1 MQRIPDHILADV
13 VSLASDAIICC
24 DATQRIIFFNDGAR
38 TIFGHEPAAVL
49 GQPLDLL
56 LPERARAAHRAHM
69 TGFAHSPI
77 AARRMGERSLIAGRR
92 LSGEE
97 FPAEAAI
104 TRFDMDTGP
113 IFAVVLRDVT
123 KQRQADLDTK
133 RVIADMEE
141 AVRARDEML
150 GLVTHD
156 LRNPVNAVK
165 MLAAAILRVD
175 DAPDSPPLPPVV
187 VEHAAVMLQAASQM
201 DTLIQDLLDVTRL
214 ELGRMRLTPQMIR
227 AVDLV
232 EVAIDTLAPLAAARR
247 LRLDA
252 TVSTPVETVQADPDR
267 ILQVLSNLIGN
278 AVKFTPA
285 GGRVDVHVVSDGDA
299 VRFTVQDTGPGI
311 PPDELPRVF
320 DRFWQSKRTN
330 RSGAG
335 LGLAIARGLIQAH
348 GGRIWV
354 ESTLNEGTAVHFTLP
369 LGAAP
374 VPVLTTGTAAL
385 A

>member
-1 MQRIPDHILADV
+1 MQRIPDQILAGV
-13 VSLASDAIICC
+13 VSLASDAIICT
-24 DATQRIIFFNDGAR
+24 DAAQRIVFFNDGAQ
-38 TIFGHEPAAVL
+38 TIFGYDPADVL
-49 GQPLDLL
+49 GEPLDIL
-56 LPERARAAHRAHM
+56 LPERARTAHRGHM
-69 TGFAHSPI
+69 EGFEHSPV

-92 LSGEE
+92 ITGEE

-104 TRFDMDTGP
+104 TRFDDVSGV

-123 KQRQADLDTK
+123 KQRQADLDTR
-133 RVIADMEE
+133 RVISEMEE

-175 DAPDSPPLPPVV
+175 DAADTPPLPPVV
-187 VEHAAVMLQAASQM
+187 AEHAAVMLQAASQM

-214 ELGRMRLTPQMIR
+214 ELGRMRLTPQSTR
-227 AVDLV
+227 ANELV
-232 EVAIDTLAPLAAARR
+232 AVAIDTLAPLAAARR
-247 LRLDA
+247 LRLESAVSA
-252 TVSTPVETVQADPDR
+252 TPLVVQVDPDR

-285 GGRVDVHVVSDGDA
+285 GGRVEVGVQRADDVVQ
-299 VRFTVQDTGPGI
+299 FTVRDTGPGI

-348 GGRIWV
+348 GGTIWI
-354 ESTLNEGTAVHFTLP
+354 ESTLHEGTAVHFSLP
-369 LGAAP
+369 VGGSP
-374 VPVLTTGTAAL
+374 LTEERV
-385 A
+385 

>member
-1 MQRIPDHILADV
+1 
-13 VSLASDAIICC
+13 
-24 DATQRIIFFNDGAR
+24 
-38 TIFGHEPAAVL
+38 
-49 GQPLDLL
+49 
-56 LPERARAAHRAHM
+56 
-69 TGFAHSPI
+69 
-77 AARRMGERSLIAGRR
+77 
-92 LSGEE
+92 
-97 FPAEAAI
+97 
-104 TRFDMDTGP
+104 
-113 IFAVVLRDVT
+113 
-123 KQRQADLDTK
+123 
-133 RVIADMEE
+133 
-141 AVRARDEML
+141 
-150 GLVTHD
+150 
-156 LRNPVNAVK
+156 
-165 MLAAAILRVD
+165 
-175 DAPDSPPLPPVV
+175 
-187 VEHAAVMLQAASQM
+187 MLQAASQM

-232 EVAIDTLAPLAAARR
+232 EVAVDTLAPLAAARR
-247 LRLDA
+247 LRLEA
-252 TVSTPVETVQADPDR
+252 TVSSPVETVQADPDR

-285 GGRVDVHVVSDGDA
+285 GGRVDVHVTSDGDA